1 MNHILNQMHIQTKEI
16 SINIQKLNHLMR
28 TIDALIPPKK
38 NVVNI
43 EFSRI
48 NVIENIKCNFCNKI
62 SYYQD
67 INDKYYCWFH
77 RSQYE

>member
-1 MNHILNQMHIQTKEI
+1 MNQILNQMHIQTKEI

>member
-1 MNHILNQMHIQTKEI
+1 
-16 SINIQKLNHLMR
+16 MR